1 MPLTLAT
8 TAELVP
14 DTTRVL
20 VVGAGGIGCE
30 LLKNL
35 VLSGFLRID
44 VVDLDTIDLS
54 NLNRQFLF
62 QKQHISQPKATVAA
76 QAVQRFNPQA
86 SVVAHHANIK
96 DPQYDAAWFAQF
108 DLVLNALDN
117 LDARRHVNRMCL
129 LTNRPLV
136 ESGTAGY
143 LGQVTVIR
151 QGFTECFDCQ
161 PKPTPKTFPICTIRS
176 TPSAPIHCI
185 VWAKDYLFTQ
195 MFAAKAEDDDDDA
208 IAAPSASDDPA
219 EIQLLHLEASAL
231 KQLQTLA
238 SPETLGPTV
247 FTKVFT
253 EDIARLLTMD
263 EMWAN
268 KPKPEPLDLATLYR
282 QALDQDYVD
291 HAVLE
296 PPAFHTPAW
305 SDQQVWSVAQN
316 LHAFLYSTSILARR
330 CHALTQANTEADLA
344 PTVGLTFDKD
354 DDDCLTFVTAAANLR
369 AQVFHIDAKSR
380 FDVKAMAGN
389 IIPAI
394 ATTNAIV
401 AGLMVIQATH
411 LATGHPDRCQTT
423 YLAKGTNRPRLF
435 YNEQLATPSTQC
447 VVCQRRY
454 VTMHTNLECAT
465 LRDLLTALK
474 PYRHALGLGDD
485 LVIEEGGRLLYDP
498 DFDDNLDRPL
508 ANVGICQ
515 HTFVTV
521 AAEEPDPWHWPLSLY
536 IIGST
541 DQPMP
546 VAIKEPEQ
554 LAMPLHVKQPLES
567 QKRKAEDQLSPDTT
581 KIARADQPLV
591 PTNGIS
597 SAMAGTADDSGPH
610 TLTKPLENLMTQPA
624 DSHPVEIPS
633 DNDDDTVTILD

>member
-1 MPLTLAT
+1 MSPTLAT
-8 TAELVP
+8 TATLVP

-62 QKQHISQPKATVAA
+62 QKHHIGQPKATIAA
-76 QAVQRFNPQA
+76 QAVQRFSPQA

-151 QGFTECFDCQ
+151 QGVTECFDCQ

-185 VWAKDYLFTQ
+185 VWAKDYLFSQ
-195 MFAAKAEDDDDDA
+195 MFAAKTEDDDDA
-208 IAAPSASDDPA
+208 IVAPSASDDPT
-219 EIQLLHLEASAL
+219 EIQQLRQEANAL
-231 KQLQTLA
+231 KQLRAGVLPDA
-238 SPETLGPTV
+238 LGPQV

-253 EDIARLLTMD
+253 DDIVRLLTMD

-268 KPKPEPLDLATLYR
+268 KVKPKPLDFAALYR

-291 HAVLE
+291 HVSVNA
-296 PPAFHTPAW
+296 PDFHTPAW
-305 SDQQVWSVAQN
+305 SDQLVWSMAQN
-316 LHAFLYSTSILARR
+316 LHAFLYSASVLARR
-330 CHALTQANTEADLA
+330 YQTLTQANLEVDSSS
-344 PTVGLTFDKD
+344 TVGLTFDKD

-369 AQVFHIDAKSR
+369 AQVFRIDPQSR

-401 AGLMVIQATH
+401 AGLMVIQATY

-435 YNEQLATPSTQC
+435 YNEQLATPSPQC

-454 VTMHTNLECAT
+454 VVVHANLERAT
-465 LRDLLTALK
+465 LRDVLAALN
-474 PYRHALGLGDD
+474 PYHRTVGLGDD

-498 DFDDNLDRPL
+498 DFHDNLDRPL
-508 ANVGICQ
+508 VDVGIRQ
-515 HTFVTV
+515 HAFVTV
-521 AAEEPDPWHWPLSLY
+521 AAEEPDPWHWPLCLY
-536 IIGST
+536 IAGNM
-541 DQPMP
+541 DQPTP
-546 VAIKEPEQ
+546 VSIKEPGQ
-554 LAMPLHVKQPLES
+554 LTMPSHIKQPSGS
-567 QKRKAEDQLSPDTT
+567 QKRKAEDQLSPMTT
-581 KIARADQPLV
+581 KIARENQPRA
-591 PTNGIS
+591 PTNGTS
-597 SAMAGTADDSGPH
+597 SAAMVTVNDHAT
-610 TLTKPLENLMTQPA
+610 
-624 DSHPVEIPS
+624 VEILS
-633 DNDDDTVTILD
+633 DNEDGPVTILD